1 MSDLR
6 DLTNEQLTDRNLH
19 LGGQIDTIRNARL
32 EIKRE
37 LDRRAELER
46 AAQAIAGLPDEH
58 RARALAA
65 ADPELAERVVQL
77 AADLPAAP
85 AQTSSRTASSPRSS
99 SVSRAAAAGA
109 ELHREGVTDER
120 WISRSTRTPSISVS
134 VRWHGSLRST
144 FEQIAV
150 VKAWLDSQTDAQLTA
165 LGYSAAEITLLRA
178 SYTDLNNLG
187 KIAHAQATQPAAN
200 DFFFNAG
207 KLLGVQ

>member
-85 AQTSSRTASSPRSS
+85 AQTLEPDGIESAEQLGEPGRRRWGRTSPR
-99 SVSRAAAAGA
+99 
-109 ELHREGVTDER
+109 
-120 WISRSTRTPSISVS
+120 RSD
-134 VRWHGSLRST
+134 G
-144 FEQIAV
+144 
-150 VKAWLDSQTDAQLTA
+150 
-165 LGYSAAEITLLRA
+165 
-178 SYTDLNNLG
+178 
-187 KIAHAQATQPAAN
+187 
-200 DFFFNAG
+200 
-207 KLLGVQ
+207 